1 MIVNLEQRYRRSEQM
16 VFRKIH
22 DETLLVPIKN
32 NVGDLGSIYSLNP
45 TGAFIWECLDG
56 TRRLGEIKTM
66 VVEEFEVGPEQA
78 ESDLCVFVSDLLE
91 AGAIQPA

>member
-1 MIVNLEQRYRRSEQM
+1 MNMEQKYRRSEQV

-22 DETLLVPIKN
+22 DETILVPIKN
-32 NVGDLGSIYSLNP
+32 NVGDLNSIYSLNP

-66 VVEEFEVGPEQA
+66 ILEEFEVGPEEA

-91 AGAIQPA
+91 AGAIQPG

>member
-1 MIVNLEQRYRRSEQM
+1 MIVNLEQTYRRSEQV

-22 DETLLVPIKN
+22 DETILVPIKN

-56 TRRLGEIKTM
+56 ARRLGEIKTM
-66 VVEEFEVGPEQA
+66 IVEEFEVGPKQA

-91 AGAIQPA
+91 AGAIRPA

>member
-1 MIVNLEQRYRRSEQM
+1 MIVNLTQSYRRSEQV

-66 VVEEFEVGPEQA
+66 IVDEFEVGPEQA
-78 ESDLCVFVSDLLE
+78 ESDLCLFVSDLLE
-91 AGAIQPA
+91 TGAIQPA